1 MLVAHINFI
10 VWQFRM
16 IIFNKGYGS
25 TVATLKF
32 CNGEHAELCTEQHA
46 FEPRCM
52 AEAILLR
59 SWAKKNLKVTL
70 STQEI
75 RPERHV
81 NEIHLPHKYRHHKVS

>member
-1 MLVAHINFI
+1 MWKDGKKKKLMLVAHINFI
-10 VWQFRM
+10 VWQLRM

-46 FEPRCM
+46 FEPRRM

-59 SWAKKNLKVTL
+59 SWAKKKSQSDSFNPGDM
-70 STQEI
+70 S
-75 RPERHV
+75 R
-81 NEIHLPHKYRHHKVS
+81 NAC